1 MFYRDA
7 NEPTCGLLR
16 DCENLTDGSFAALVL
31 DNILCI
37 CHRCTNTVAVHP
49 SMISFCTQSQPH
61 PVSSQSQ
68 YWRAHIWFILPHCPV
83 STQCHTVHTVHQIAK
98 FSAHLNWRPAAEN
111 KGCSSPKHHQG
122 QSPPAAEEMQAE
134 QKSSIESLHLID
146 TLSKQERQINNG
158 NWQSFK
164 CFKRKKYQCYHLVAY
179 FQDDTLNIYLFNRT
193 IL

>member
-1 MFYRDA
+1 MHLSQLHKHSRGSSIHDIILHTVTTSSCF
-7 NEPTCGLLR
+7 
-16 DCENLTDGSFAALVL
+16 LTIA
-31 DNILCI
+31 ILE
-37 CHRCTNTVAVHP
+37 
-49 SMISFCTQSQPH
+49 
-61 PVSSQSQ
+61 
-68 YWRAHIWFILPHCPV
+68 AHIWFILPHCPV
-83 STQCHTVHTVHQIAK
+83 STQWHTMHTVHQIAK